1 MRAGTHCRR
10 RRREHLGDFT
20 YQPRARAHGCHLSVR
35 RGPVDSGSGMRTTLN
50 IQVMVAVA
58 AVLLGYLYGGGPAA
72 MAALFGAGVA
82 LSNSMLLVWRL
93 HRSKRQVHVDAHRHL
108 RSFYFSTLERFVVV
122 GSLLAMGLG
131 ALQLM
136 PLPLIAAFVTGQMA
150 WMISGLISGNT

>member
-1 MRAGTHCRR
+1 MRAGTHCRWR
-10 RRREHLGDFT
+10 LRDHLGDIAQ
-20 YQPRARAHGCHLSVR
+20 QPRVRAHGCNLAIR
-35 RGPVDSGSGMRTTLN
+35 RGHVDIGSSMRTTLN
-50 IQVMVAVA
+50 IQVIVVVA
-58 AVLLGYLYGGGPAA
+58 AVLLGYVYGGMPAA
-72 MAALFGAGVA
+72 MAALFGAGIA

-108 RSFYFSTLERFVVV
+108 RSFYFYTLERVVVV

-150 WMISGLISGNT
+150 WMISGLISGNN